1 MFFKTNQ
8 RKIFVIQTAY
18 GADLTASVTVIC
30 IY

>member
-8 RKIFVIQTAY
+8 RKIFAIPIAF